1 MKSRTVLYIL
11 GLLTMLI
18 GVMMLIPGIVSAM
31 YKEPLSIVAFGLT
44 SAVTL
49 VSGMT
54 MKYLGRGQNNGD
66 KIEPK
71 EAFAAVSIGWIL
83 AAFFGSLPFIF
94 LGMGPLDAVFESMS
108 GFTTA
113 GATMLT
119 EFNSQG
125 YWVLNQ
131 ERVENSVAYFIVE
144 NATKVVLGDA
154 SSGGLLS
161 TLHFLDLKQYLSVKG
176 TFYGLLFWRSFS
188 QFLGGMGII
197 LLFIAILPYAG
208 VAGRQLYSVEASGL
222 VKEPITP
229 RVKDTAKTFWSIYLG
244 MAGLEALFLILL
256 KVPAYDSICIA
267 FASIATGGFSPRA
280 YSIAEYNSLMV
291 EAVVCIFL
299 ILGGT
304 NFALHYRAL
313 RQRKIRALTDDS
325 EFRFYISIMA
335 LAISILLLWGTIG
348 SSPTNQLRFS
358 AFQVVSTMTT
368 TGFVNT
374 FSYDAWSIAA
384 KLTLIILMLIG
395 GCTGSTGGGIKV
407 GRVLLVLKYTYNELT
422 HALHPRAIIPI
433 RLGKTVVK
441 EEVIRSVL
449 LFMLLYLMIFLGACL
464 SFAIT
469 ESGDPQFNA
478 ISAISAAAC
487 TLGVVGPG
495 FGAVAMDF
503 SSVSQAGKVLG
514 LVCMYVGRLE
524 IIPALTLIMP
534 ELWKK

>member
-1 MKSRTVLYIL
+1 MPRRSSWETHL
-11 GLLTMLI
+11 
-18 GVMMLIPGIVSAM
+18 P
-31 YKEPLSIVAFGLT
+31 
-44 SAVTL
+44 
-49 VSGMT
+49 
-54 MKYLGRGQNNGD
+54 
-66 KIEPK
+66 
-71 EAFAAVSIGWIL
+71 
-83 AAFFGSLPFIF
+83 AAFIHA
-94 LGMGPLDAVFESMS
+94 PL
-108 GFTTA
+108 
-113 GATMLT
+113 
-119 EFNSQG
+119 
-125 YWVLNQ
+125 
-131 ERVENSVAYFIVE
+131 
-144 NATKVVLGDA
+144 
-154 SSGGLLS
+154 
-161 TLHFLDLKQYLSVKG
+161 LDLKQYLSVKG

-348 SSPTNQLRFS
+348 SSPTKP
-358 AFQVVSTMTT
+358 AQVLCLP
-368 TGFVNT
+368 GGLHNDHDWFVNT